1 MLVTAADLLYLLEK
15 LRKVDLGPYVRV
27 EPSGHSSG
35 VILFHGIIFPFGRAI
50 VRVSV

>member
-15 LRKVDLGPYVRV
+15 LRKVDLGSNVKV

-35 VILFHGIIFPFGRAI
+35 VSCSTGLYSRSAVPL
-50 VRVSV
+50 